1 MPQIV
6 LHQHLDNKWV
16 ERVVNWGGKHT
27 YTCPH
32 TVLSII
38 DVLPLLTFPFLFS
51 TLFRNINHE
60 NLKMIKTDQK
70 KTKSSCIFE
79 WPESAYEGLVNCV
92 YRKYILQM
100 HKYLPQFIIYLH
112 IFEHTEKKS
121 LVSTHRH
128 FIWKNRLR
136 A

>member
-16 ERVVNWGGKHT
+16 EIVVNWGGKYT
-27 YTCPH
+27 NTCPH

-38 DVLPLLTFPFLFS
+38 DVLPLLPFSFLFS
-51 TLFRNINHE
+51 TLFWKISHE

-70 KTKSSCIFE
+70 TKISCIFE

-100 HKYLPQFIIYLH
+100 HKYLPQFIIINGHSPSVLSGHIKNVFGYLIWCES
-112 IFEHTEKKS
+112 IFA
-121 LVSTHRH
+121 
-128 FIWKNRLR
+128 F
-136 A
+136 